1 MLAGPDEEV
10 ERVSVLQG
18 LEAGREQNR
27 VPLLQVIL
35 VNKSNDVAFFVIGV
49 PAYRV
54 ILLV

>member
-1 MLAGPDEEV
+1 MKKEKGLAFFKASKQAENKIG
-10 ERVSVLQG
+10 
-18 LEAGREQNR
+18 

>member
-18 LEAGREQNR
+18 LESGREQIGA
-27 VPLLQVIL
+27 PLLQVIL
-35 VNKSNDVAFFVIGV
+35 VNKSNDVAFFVIGI

-54 ILLV
+54 ILIP